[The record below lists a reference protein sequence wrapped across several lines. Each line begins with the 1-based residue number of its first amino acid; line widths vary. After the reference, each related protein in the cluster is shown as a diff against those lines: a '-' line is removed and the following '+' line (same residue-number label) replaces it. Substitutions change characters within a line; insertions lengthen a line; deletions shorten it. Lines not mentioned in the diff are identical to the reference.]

1 MNNFRVL
8 IIVLV
13 ALSLFSCKGKKP
25 KMKEKP
31 PITVDVMIAEKVNF
45 PTNIEVNGSALCEE
59 MIELHPEVSGRLTLL
74 NIPDG
79 ASVSK
84 GTVLA
89 KINDAELQAQMQ
101 QLKVQL
107 DLAVKTEQRLNK
119 LLAVNSVNQAEYD
132 AALSQVNMLN
142 ANINVLN
149 AQIDKTVKA
158 QFTQDAVATAGD
170 SPIASYLWS
179 KVSGTGTI
187 SFGTLTAEDT
197 TISSDTD
204 GTFVI
209 KLTVTDMAGNSNS
222 DTMILVWDTVIP
234 TRSSISPASTSTITD
249 STQTITFTTSEN
261 ATCYVS
267 TDGDEAYANMS
278 DDNLCTGQGTTSQ
291 SCTTPTLIE
300 GTNYIYIACTDGTNP
315 DTVDTNERLIYNL
328 DTTTPQ
334 VQSAGGN
341 SMMLLVLQAQAKTKE
356 QSQVYTQEQKQILIA
371 QLKVK
376 LIELI
381 QQLILLLQEQARNR

>member
-31 PITVDVMIAEKVNF
+31 PVTVDVMIAEKVNF

-149 AQIDKTVKA
+149 AQIDKTIIRAPFSGKLGLRMVSVGAYVTPQTILGTLQQTDNIKIDFTVPETYANFLTVGSTVFIQTNDSKEQQTATISAIEPQINIETRNIKVRARMTEGYVKPGSFVKVLLSKDGEGIMVPSNA
-158 QFTQDAVATAGD
+158 IIPDASSNQLVLIKNNKSVFVAVETGIRNEDAVEILSGVNYGD
-170 SPIASYLWS
+170 TI
-179 KVSGTGTI
+179 VISGV
-187 SFGTLTAEDT
+187 L
-197 TISSDTD
+197 
-204 GTFVI
+204 FVKPNGAVKI
-209 KLTVTDMAGNSNS
+209 RNVKQQVNEK
-222 DTMILVWDTVIP
+222 
-234 TRSSISPASTSTITD
+234 
-249 STQTITFTTSEN
+249 TTS
-261 ATCYVS
+261 
-267 TDGDEAYANMS
+267 
-278 DDNLCTGQGTTSQ
+278 
-291 SCTTPTLIE
+291 P
-300 GTNYIYIACTDGTNP
+300 
-315 DTVDTNERLIYNL
+315 
-328 DTTTPQ
+328 
-334 VQSAGGN
+334 SADKT
-341 SMMLLVLQAQAKTKE
+341 AAK
-356 QSQVYTQEQKQILIA
+356 
-371 QLKVK
+371 
-376 LIELI
+376 
-381 QQLILLLQEQARNR
+381 